1 MKSSQLLQTLIPEAQ
16 QYEDSKNFLKDQW
29 YKAKWAVTPNK
40 KELGYLT
47 VKVRRAERDPQ
58 DPSKPLRMWRKQA
71 IPGPIIYINDW
82 KFVTKLKGNL
92 LTNNGRDLVHAQ
104 VLTNVSAGTRGAG
117 FIAVS
122 SNAGGASAAH
132 TAVAGEIASGGLSRA
147 DATTKTHTAG
157 TNTAQFIHTF
167 TASAGHTDVQ
177 LAGTFNASSGV
188 TLLHENTFT
197 ATTLANGDS
206 LELTWNFTYG

>member
-1 MKSSQLLQTLIPEAQ
+1 MSLLTKLIPEVQ
-16 QYEDSKNFLKDQW
+16 DYESPELLFKDKW
-29 YKAKWAVTPNK
+29 YKVKHILTPRYK
-40 KELGYLT
+40 KREQGW
-47 VKVRRAERDPQ
+47 VSVRVRRAERDPR
-58 DPSKPLRMWRKQA
+58 DPSQPLRDA
-71 IPGPIIYINDW
+71 NGEIIYQTDW
-82 KFVTKLKGNL
+82 KFITKLKDNL

-104 VLTNVSAGTRGAG
+104 VLTNTAAGTRGAG

-122 SNAGGASAAH
+122 SNAGGANATH

-147 DATTKTHTAG
+147 DATTKTHTGG
-157 TNTAQFIHTF
+157 TNTSQFIHTF

-197 ATTLANGDS
+197 ATTLANGDG
-206 LELTWNFTYG
+206 LEITWNFTYG